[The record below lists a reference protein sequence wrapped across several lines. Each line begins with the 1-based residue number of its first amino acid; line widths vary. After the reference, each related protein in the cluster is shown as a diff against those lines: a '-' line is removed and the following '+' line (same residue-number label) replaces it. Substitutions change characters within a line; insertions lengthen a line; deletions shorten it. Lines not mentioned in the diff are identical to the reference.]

1 MEVTCIW
8 LANRACLKQNTG
20 EEHVLGVCLMLKRYL
35 SRSLPADTATIG
47 QILLAVTDTY
57 RQIGDRFDE
66 LIPAE
71 DVFSP
76 MYSSKGMGAISPL
89 LLALVTIL
97 QMMEKLPDRV
107 AARYVVTRLDWK
119 YALHLPL
126 GYLGFDFTDLHAFR
140 QRLMEHGQER
150 LMFDQVVA
158 KLKALGLVKERGKVR
173 TDATHVVALVNR
185 LSQLELVRE
194 SIRVAL
200 DRLIAVAPAWV
211 SETVPAAFSETYG
224 ERRNDY
230 RLSDS
235 RIAKQLLEAG
245 RDGFWFLAQIE
256 RSAPAKA
263 RMLSEVEVLRTV
275 LAQQFPQGPESG
287 PTKERPAGRAVI
299 ETPHDP
305 EARGSKKRHKSWVGY
320 KSHIT
325 ETCDEGLPSLIVDVE
340 VTDATE
346 GDNDQLPEIQERL
359 AERGMQP
366 GEQLVDQ
373 AYMSGENLA
382 RSAQQGIDLFGRP
395 EQDHGAPEG
404 YRQANFQI
412 DEEKKE
418 AACPT
423 GHKSVVWSEKP
434 IGDGERCRIQI
445 RFERKSCQAC
455 PAFGVCTS
463 STQGRSLAL
472 NPYRDLLEPCRA
484 RAKTEAFKQE
494 FRLRSQVEG
503 SISELVRG
511 YGARHARYRGQ
522 AKNRLQAC
530 FAATAANLKRTIRW
544 FLQRERCATEAEA
557 A

>member
-1 MEVTCIW
+1 M
-8 LANRACLKQNTG
+8 
-20 EEHVLGVCLMLKRYL
+20 MKRCL
-35 SRSLPADTATIG
+35 SRSVPADTAALG
-47 QILLAVTDTY
+47 QNLLAVTDIY

-71 DVFSP
+71 DIFSP
-76 MYSSKGMGAISPL
+76 MYSYKGMGAVSPL

-126 GYLGFDFTDLHAFR
+126 GYLGFHFTDLHAFR
-140 QRLMEHGQER
+140 QRLLEHGQER
-150 LMFDQVVA
+150 LVFDQVVA
-158 KLKALGLVKERGKVR
+158 RLKAMGLIKKRGKMR
-173 TDATHVVALVNR
+173 TDATHVVALINR

-194 SIRVAL
+194 SMRVAL
-200 DRLIAVAPAWV
+200 DAVTDVAPAWV
-211 SETVPAAFSETYG
+211 GETVPADFSETYG

-230 RLSDS
+230 RLSDAQ
-235 RIAKQLLEAG
+235 IAKQLLQAG

-256 RSAPAKA
+256 HSAPVEA
-263 RMLSEVEVLRTV
+263 RGLPKVGVLRTV

-287 PTKERPAGRAVI
+287 PAKDRPAGRGVI

-305 EARGSKKRHKSWVGY
+305 EARGSKKRHKSWVGH

-325 ETCDEGLPSLIVDVE
+325 ETCDEGLPSLITDVE

-346 GDNDQLPEIQERL
+346 GDNDQLPEIQKRL

-382 RSAQQGIDLFGRP
+382 RSAEQGIDLVGRP

-404 YRQANFQI
+404 YRQADFQI

-418 AACPT
+418 AICPA
-423 GHKSVVWSEKP
+423 GQKSVVWSASP
-434 IGDGERCRIQI
+434 VGDGERCRIEI
-445 RFERKSCQAC
+445 RFARLRCQAC
-455 PAFGVCTS
+455 RAFGVCTK

-472 NPYRDLLEPCRA
+472 NPYRDLLEPYRA
-484 RAKTEAFKQE
+484 RAKTEEFKQE
-494 FRLRSQVEG
+494 FRLRSQIEG

-511 YGARHARYRGQ
+511 YGARDARYRGR

-530 FAATAANLKRTIRW
+530 FTATAANLKRTIRW
-544 FLQRERCATEAEA
+544 SLQRERCASEAVA